1 MIIIVMYKKRHVIA
15 VYFSVVD
22 KQQIKEGNDDRD
34 SFFFQISFFTLLAY
48 KQFGPPHYIPS
59 PSMNVNNPTNFRR

>member
-34 SFFFQISFFTLLAY
+34 SLFFRFLSSLY
-48 KQFGPPHYIPS
+48 
-59 PSMNVNNPTNFRR
+59 

>member
-1 MIIIVMYKKRHVIA
+1 MYKKRHVIA

-34 SFFFQISFFTLLAY
+34 SFFLDFFLHFISIQTVWASTLHSIAFY
-48 KQFGPPHYIPS
+48 E
-59 PSMNVNNPTNFRR
+59 R

>member
-34 SFFFQISFFTLLAY
+34 SFFFLDFFLHFISIQTVWASTLHSIAFY
-48 KQFGPPHYIPS
+48 E
-59 PSMNVNNPTNFRR
+59 R

>member
-1 MIIIVMYKKRHVIA
+1 MVCCKLKSLEYGTVLTYDYKIVMYKKRHVIA

-34 SFFFQISFFTLLAY
+34 SFFF
-48 KQFGPPHYIPS
+48 
-59 PSMNVNNPTNFRR
+59 